1 MAKHGHVWWTELMR
15 RDIDKAAQFYG
26 EVMGW
31 TAEKVSK
38 TDPDRPPLPG
48 ERSYTVFRNGD
59 ETVCGVFKMDG
70 PEFAGVPDYWFTY
83 LSVADVDKACEHVV
97 ATGGRVLRPVYDV
110 PYVGRIAVIE
120 DPDGA
125 VVGIGTP
132 VVKELA

>member
-1 MAKHGHVWWTELMR
+1 MT

-31 TAEKVSK
+31 TADKVSK
-38 TDPDRPPLPG
+38 TDPDR
-48 ERSYTVFRNGD
+48 
-59 ETVCGVFKMDG
+59 
-70 PEFAGVPDYWFTY
+70 DYWFTY

-132 VVKELA
+132 VVRKLA

>member
-1 MAKHGHVWWTELMR
+1 MAKHGHVWWTELMT

-38 TDPDRPPLPG
+38 TDPDRAPLPG